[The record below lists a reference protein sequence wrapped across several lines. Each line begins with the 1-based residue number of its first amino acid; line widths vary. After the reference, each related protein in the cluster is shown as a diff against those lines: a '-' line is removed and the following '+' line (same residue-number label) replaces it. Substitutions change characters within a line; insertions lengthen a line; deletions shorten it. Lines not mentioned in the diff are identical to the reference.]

1 MLITKANSEPFAIIT
16 THMLESFFGSQ
27 IIYGEKIGFI
37 GLGKLGMPCAEAIR
51 KKGFHVAGYDIE
63 DKRSDLVEIRE
74 SIEDLCR
81 DRDIVFVATPTPH
94 EEGYDGSEPT
104 SQKEVKDFN
113 YDSVKKVLTKCNRHM
128 GLTQS
133 LVLIS
138 TVLPGTIRRE
148 LAPLVTNVKLLYN
161 PYLIAMGT
169 VAEDMISP
177 EMIMIGTKKGV
188 YETATKAQ
196 QLESFY
202 LQVCDNMPR
211 IEFGT
216 WEEIEAMKIF
226 YNTFISNKI
235 ALVNMIQDVA
245 HKLGHMD
252 VDKVTQA
259 MAKSTKRIVSS
270 AYMKAGMGDGG
281 TCHPRDNIALRWLA
295 KDLGLGYD
303 MFESIMTAR
312 EKQAETM
319 AKAILEHGKAV
330 WFSSDTY
337 KPGTELIDG
346 SYSLLVQHYVKKHGG
361 TLANGFDTPVQVIVR
376 VHESDDFTADDK
388 TIIFDPWR
396 SYPKANNVIYYGK
409 YNEVLGETNK

>member
-1 MLITKANSEPFAIIT
+1 MP
-16 THMLESFFGSQ
+16 Q

-51 KKGFHVAGYDIE
+51 KKGFHVAGYDIAH
-63 DKRSDLVEIRE
+63 KSSDLVEIRD
-74 SIEDLCR
+74 SIEDLVQ

-94 EEGYDGSEPT
+94 EEGYDGREPT
-104 SQKEVKDFN
+104 SHLEVKNFN
-113 YDSVKKVLTKCNRHM
+113 YDSVKKVLTKCNKNM
-128 GLTQS
+128 GVTQS

-161 PYLIAMGT
+161 PYLIAMTT
-169 VAEDMISP
+169 VADDMINP

-188 YETATKAQ
+188 YETAVKGQ
-196 QLESFY
+196 QLEAFY
-202 LQVCDNMPR
+202 NQVCDNFPR

-216 WEEIEAMKIF
+216 WEEIESMKIF

-245 HKLGHMD
+245 HKLGNMD
-252 VDKVTQA
+252 VDKVTQSL
-259 MAKSTKRIVSS
+259 AKCTKRIVSP

-281 TCHPRDNIALRWLA
+281 ACHPRDNIALRWLA
-295 KDLGLGYD
+295 KELDLGYD
-303 MFESIMTAR
+303 IFESIMTAR

-319 AKAILEHGKAV
+319 AKAILQHGKNIY
-330 WFSSDTY
+330 FTSDSY
-337 KPGTELIDG
+337 KAGTTLVDG
-346 SYSLLVQHYVKKHGG
+346 SYSLLVQHYVRQHGG
-361 TLANGFDTPVQVIVR
+361 NVANGFDTPVEVIVR
-376 VHESDDFTADDK
+376 VHESDEVSADES

-396 SYPKANNVIYYGK
+396 TYPKAKNVIYYGA
-409 YNEVLGETNK
+409 

>member
-1 MLITKANSEPFAIIT
+1 MNILYKT
-16 THMLESFFGSQ
+16 
-27 IIYGEKIGFI
+27 KIGFI
-37 GLGKLGMPCAEAIR
+37 GLGKLGMPCAEAIAD
-51 KKGFHVAGYDIE
+51 KGFDVAGFDILPKSS
-63 DKRSDLVEIRE
+63 DKMEIRDSIKELVE
-74 SIEDLCR
+74 

-94 EEGYDGSEPT
+94 EEGYDGSTPT
-104 SQKEVKDFN
+104 SHLPVKDFN
-113 YDSVKKVLTKCNRHM
+113 YEAVTKVLTKCNQYM
-128 GLTQS
+128 TEEQT

-148 LAPLVTNVKLLYN
+148 FAPLMTNTKLLYN

-169 VAEDMISP
+169 VADDMINP
-177 EMIMIGTKKGV
+177 EMIMIGTRKGV
-188 YETATKAQ
+188 YQTAHKAQ

-202 LQVCDNMPR
+202 GMVCKDFPR
-211 IEFGT
+211 VEFGT

-245 HKLGHMD
+245 HKLGNMD

-259 MAKSTKRIVSS
+259 LAKSTQRIVSP

-281 TCHPRDNIALRWLA
+281 ACHPRDNIALRWLA
-295 KDLGLGYD
+295 KELDLGYD

-312 EKQAETM
+312 ERQAETM
-319 AKAILEHGKAV
+319 AKAILTHGNNI
-330 WFSSDTY
+330 WFSSDSY
-337 KPGTELIDG
+337 KQGTDLVDG

-361 TLANGFDTPVQVIVR
+361 QLVDGIDTPVQVIVR
-376 VHESDDFTADDK
+376 VHETDQITADDR

-396 SYPKANNVIYYGK
+396 SHPEAENVIYYGK
-409 YNEVLGETNK
+409 